1 MSTYYYFQDKDYPV
15 LLSQD
20 TLEKTPVSFSNGIM
34 WEEESI
40 KYFYD
45 CVPVDKKVNI
55 LDIGAQSGLYSL
67 YAKFL
72 PLATFY
78 AFEPFIPTF
87 DLLNENIQL
96 NNITNIHTY
105 NLGLSN
111 KKENTVLNTSLSH
124 NGLHTLGNPLRFS
137 DVLDIEIEVD
147 TIDNLFFDRD
157 IPLDFI
163 KIDTEGW
170 EYFILKG
177 GEKTIKKYKPMIQL
191 EWVDINMKQCNVSE
205 AMLNLYIDEIGYMKQ
220 NFTNEELII
229 IPKI

>member
-1 MSTYYYFQDKDYPV
+1 MRKGV
-15 LLSQD
+15 
-20 TLEKTPVSFSNGIM
+20 
-34 WEEESI
+34 
-40 KYFYD
+40 
-45 CVPVDKKVNI
+45 
-55 LDIGAQSGLYSL
+55 
-67 YAKFL
+67 
-72 PLATFY
+72 
-78 AFEPFIPTF
+78 
-87 DLLNENIQL
+87 
-96 NNITNIHTY
+96 
-105 NLGLSN
+105 
-111 KKENTVLNTSLSH
+111 NTSLSH

-205 AMLNLYIDEIGYMKQ
+205 AMLNLYIEEIGYMKQ